1 MCHSHIVC
9 RQAGQ
14 TDHLDTS
21 GTQSGFNLSMMLN
34 VADRRGIITGQMLL
48 IMEEVVKKPDN
59 NPKAKIGYC
68 FYLPMYYVNYST

>member
-1 MCHSHIVC
+1 
-9 RQAGQ
+9 
-14 TDHLDTS
+14 
-21 GTQSGFNLSMMLN
+21 MMLN

-59 NPKAKIGYC
+59 NSKAKIGYC